1 MTDHTAARRVVVLG
15 GGILGVSTAVH
26 LVRGGAEVVLVT
38 ESALASGASGRSLS
52 WLNSAGMR
60 SGSYHLLRILG
71 IDRYR
76 TLFAADPGRD
86 WLRFDGG
93 LWWTTPDGAEATRAR
108 HAHEVANGYESHLV
122 DGHGSE
128 SPPISGADADGGV
141 PGGGDAGRRVSGVQ
155 ANADADA
162 GRQVSGVQ
170 ADTGGRRVSGVRV
183 GAGERLAI
191 HNPGD
196 GWVSLP
202 HLIRELADELVRRG
216 GRIVT
221 GAGRCSV
228 IVEDGRARGVR
239 GADGTS
245 WRGDAV
251 VAACGAQTPAVLADL
266 GVDLPDAS
274 PLSMLVITEP
284 VETEVVT
291 VLNTPRAAMRPN
303 PGSTFA
309 IDHSW
314 YEEQITEHDDGSCSI
329 DEKYVKELVA
339 EASALLQGDVTLRA
353 ASWRLGRKPIP
364 GDGEPVFGELESVP
378 GCHVAFTHSGATLG
392 LIAGELT
399 AYEVLTGTGH
409 PLLDDFRPG
418 RFSRTG

>member
-38 ESALASGASGRSLS
+38 ESELAGGASGRSLS
-52 WLNSAGMR
+52 WLNSAGIR

-76 TLFAADPGRD
+76 TLFAADPSRD

-93 LWWTTPDGAEATRAR
+93 LWWTTPDGGEATRAR
-108 HAHEVANGYESHLV
+108 HAHEVASGYESHLI
-122 DGHGSE
+122 GR
-128 SPPISGADADGGV
+128 ADTSD
-141 PGGGDAGRRVSGVQ
+141 RVSGVQ
-155 ANADADA
+155 
-162 GRQVSGVQ
+162 
-170 ADTGGRRVSGVRV
+170 V
-183 GAGERLAI
+183 GAGLAI

-216 GRIVT
+216 GRLVT

-239 GADGTS
+239 GADGTA

-251 VAACGAQTPAVLADL
+251 VAACGAQTPAVLAEL
-266 GVDLPDAS
+266 GVNLPDAS

-314 YEEQITEHDDGSCSI
+314 YEEHITEHDDGSCSI

-364 GDGEPVFGELESVP
+364 GDGDPVFGELESVP

-399 AYEVLTGTGH
+399 AYEVLTGTRH
-409 PLLDDFRPG
+409 PLLEDFRPG
-418 RFSRTG
+418 RFIRTG

>member
-38 ESALASGASGRSLS
+38 ESELAGGASGRSLS

-60 SGSYHLLRILG
+60 SSSYHLLRLLG

-76 TLFAADPGRD
+76 TLFAADPSRD

-93 LWWTTPDGAEATRAR
+93 LWWTTPGGAEVTRAR

-128 SPPISGADADGGV
+128 SPPIGRADAGGGV
-141 PGGGDAGRRVSGVQ
+141 PAGGDVGQ
-155 ANADADA
+155 
-162 GRQVSGVQ
+162 
-170 ADTGGRRVSGVRV
+170 RVSGVRV
-183 GAGERLAI
+183 GMGERLAI

-216 GRIVT
+216 GRLVT

-245 WRGDAV
+245 WCGDAV
-251 VAACGAQTPAVLADL
+251 VAACGAQTPAVLAEL

-314 YEEQITEHDDGSCSI
+314 YEEHITEHDDGSCSI

-339 EASALLQGDVTLRA
+339 EASALFQGDVTLQA

-364 GDGEPVFGELESVP
+364 ADGEPVFGELESVP

-409 PLLDDFRPG
+409 PLLEDFRPG

>member
-1 MTDHTAARRVVVLG
+1 MPPFGRRKL
-15 GGILGVSTAVH
+15 TC
-26 LVRGGAEVVLVT
+26 
-38 ESALASGASGRSLS
+38 
-52 WLNSAGMR
+52 
-60 SGSYHLLRILG
+60 
-71 IDRYR
+71 
-76 TLFAADPGRD
+76 

-108 HAHEVANGYESHLV
+108 HAHEVARGYESHLI
-122 DGHGSE
+122 GR
-128 SPPISGADADGGV
+128 ADTSD
-141 PGGGDAGRRVSGVQ
+141 RVSGVQ
-155 ANADADA
+155 
-162 GRQVSGVQ
+162 
-170 ADTGGRRVSGVRV
+170 V
-183 GAGERLAI
+183 GAGLAI

-216 GRIVT
+216 GRLVT

-228 IVEDGRARGVR
+228 LVEDGRARGVR

-251 VAACGAQTPAVLADL
+251 VAACGAQTPAVLAEL

-314 YEEQITEHDDGSCSI
+314 YEEHITEHANGSCSI
-329 DEKYVKELVA
+329 DEKYVKELIA
-339 EASALLQGDVTLRA
+339 EASVLLQGDVTLRA

-364 GDGEPVFGELESVP
+364 ADGEPVFGELESVP

-409 PLLDDFRPG
+409 PLLADFRPE